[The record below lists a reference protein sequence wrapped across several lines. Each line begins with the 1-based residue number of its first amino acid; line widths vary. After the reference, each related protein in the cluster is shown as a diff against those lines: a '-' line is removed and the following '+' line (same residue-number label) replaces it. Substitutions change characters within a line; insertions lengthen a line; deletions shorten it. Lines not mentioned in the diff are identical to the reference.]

1 MKIELSKN
9 QSSVI
14 ADIISW
20 YQGNKSQYITLG
32 GYAGTGKT
40 TVLGYLGNLLHKTNH
55 GIRIAYC
62 SYTGKASLVLKKKL
76 LETKSLSQSD
86 YIGTIHSL
94 IYKPVINE
102 KGKIIGWTRISNDD
116 FEYDLIII
124 DEASMVSKEI
134 WEDLLSFGVRIL
146 AVGDHGQLP
155 PIEGS
160 FNLMGNPVLRLEE
173 IYRQEKNNPIVEI
186 SRIAREYGNIPVKQY
201 SYTVGKFNR
210 EDEYTRE
217 LLNEKLSSYDQN
229 LMVLTGYNRTRI
241 ELNRE
246 IRKLLQFES
255 DKPQIGDR
263 VICLKN
269 NREEGIYNGM
279 LGSILSIS
287 TEGKGHNA
295 YYEARIKF
303 DAEDED
309 YFLNIDS
316 SHFNSYLPVSTM
328 IRDVNYFDFGYA
340 LTVHKAQGS
349 QCEKVI
355 LFEERF
361 PKMDDN
367 TWRRWLYTGVTRAM
381 FELYIIGK

>member
-20 YQGNKSQYITLG
+20 YQGNNSQYITLG

-40 TVLGYLGNLLHKTNH
+40 TLLGYLNNLLHEMNKEVK
-55 GIRIAYC
+55 IAYC

-76 LETKSLSQSD
+76 LETKSLRTSD
-86 YIGTIHSL
+86 YVGTIHGL
-94 IYKPVINE
+94 IYKPIINE
-102 KGKIIGWTRISNDD
+102 KGKILGWTKISNDD
-116 FEYDLIII
+116 FMYDLIVI

-134 WEDLLSFGVRIL
+134 WDDLLSFGVRIL

-155 PIEGS
+155 PIEGN
-160 FNLMGNPVLRLEE
+160 FNLMGNPMLKLEE
-173 IYRQEKNNPIVEI
+173 IYRQEKSNPIVEI

-201 SYTVGKFNR
+201 SSTVVKFNR
-210 EDEYTRE
+210 NDEYVKE
-217 LLNEKLSSYDQN
+217 LLEEKLSSYDQN

-241 ELNRE
+241 ELNKE

-255 DKPQIGDR
+255 PRPQVGDR

-279 LGSILSIS
+279 LGNIRYIS
-287 TEGKGHNA
+287 TEGKGQNA
-295 YYEARIKF
+295 YYEAEIEF
-303 DAEDED
+303 DAEDET
-309 YFLNIDS
+309 YFLDIDS
-316 SHFNSYLPVSTM
+316 SHFNSYSPIST
-328 IRDVNYFDFGYA
+328 IVRDVNYFDFGYA

-349 QCEKVI
+349 QCERVI

-361 PKMDDN
+361 PRMDDD
-367 TWRRWLYTGVTRAM
+367 TWRRWLYTGVTRAVS
-381 FELYIIGK
+381 ELYIIGK